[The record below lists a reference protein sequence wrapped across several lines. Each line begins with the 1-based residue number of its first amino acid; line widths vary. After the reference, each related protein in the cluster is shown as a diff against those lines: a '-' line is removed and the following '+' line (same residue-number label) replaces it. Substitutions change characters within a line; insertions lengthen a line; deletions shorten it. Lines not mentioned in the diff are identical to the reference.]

1 MKEKRVIRYKDK
13 IDFIVS
19 SLESIPEEPK
29 RDLEISG
36 VFYKLHTSIEAAM
49 DLVAMILKDL
59 GKKIEDDY
67 ANIEALEE
75 SRTITRELSGKLKKC
90 NGLRNYLVHRYNKV
104 DDEVALSS
112 VSEVKKTLYDFVEVV
127 EGFLK

>member
-19 SLESIPEEPK
+19 SMESIPEEPK
-29 RDLEISG
+29 GDLEISG

-49 DLVAMILKDL
+49 DLAAMVLKDL

-67 ANIEALEE
+67 TNIESLEG
-75 SRTITRELSGKLKKC
+75 SGIITEELAGKLKKC
-90 NGLRNYLVHRYNKV
+90 NGFRNYLVHRYNKV
-104 DDEVALSS
+104 DDEIALSS
-112 VSEVKKTLYDFVEVV
+112 AGEVKKTLYDFVEVV
-127 EGFLK
+127 ERFLK

>member
-1 MKEKRVIRYKDK
+1 M
-13 IDFIVS
+13 
-19 SLESIPEEPK
+19 ESIPENPK
-29 RDLEISG
+29 GDLEISG

-49 DLVAMILKDL
+49 DLVAMVLKDL

-75 SRTITRELSGKLKKC
+75 AGTITEELSGRLKKC

-104 DDEVALSS
+104 DDEIALSS
-112 VSEVKKTLYDFVEVV
+112 VSEVRKTLYDFVGVV
-127 EGFLK
+127 ERFLK

>member
-19 SLESIPEEPK
+19 SMESIPEVPK
-29 RDLEISG
+29 GDLEISG
-36 VFYKLHTSIEAAM
+36 VFYKLHTSVEAAM
-49 DLVAMILKDL
+49 DLVAMVLKDL
-59 GKKIEDDY
+59 GKKIEEDY

-75 SRTITRELSGKLKKC
+75 AGTITEELAGKLKKC

-104 DDEVALSS
+104 DDEIALSS
-112 VSEVKKTLYDFVEVV
+112 VSEVRKTLYDFIEVV
-127 EGFLK
+127 ERFLK